1 MILAGRWDY
10 FNGSEMRPVPNDSN
24 NITDVE
30 KGERKRWDRKDVIA
44 QCLLGQRLP
53 IETAMDM
60 EAFPSVVEQWTAIS
74 TLFTTK
80 SMYNQADLHQAFLDM
95 HCPRGGDVQEYLT
108 SLRMKRHELKA
119 ANIGVTDIEYKRTIL
134 KGLLDVLAAHT
145 AQTLSTLQLAVKY
158 TGKPIDMSDVIDSV
172 CKEADHVKTHRVLK
186 DQSLGQGK
194 GKKGAQTDEALAATT
209 FKRGNNSNFANRR
222 KKGKCNHCG
231 KEGHWIWECR
241 TKKQEEAAAQSGQA
255 AQASLSSKPK
265 NKPVGSANTVNVD
278 EDDSD
283 NRGFWAVEEEEV
295 HMCFMEPDSLMD
307 DSDSDDEDEDFRAE
321 LGVSDDRLD
330 WPDIEGEEWYFEDTA
345 AAVITPTEAITAPRT
360 ELYDSGASRHISP
373 YKADFI
379 SYTTLSPPLY
389 LNAANQHKF
398 PAIGT
403 GTLIVKTPV
412 NGCKSVLYLYDALYT
427 PSVGY
432 MLVSLRALDEEG
444 FTSHIG
450 DGHLRLTSPSRE
462 LIANVARNASRL
474 YKYKHSPEYAHA
486 VELLSI
492 IELHHRLG
500 HISVTSTRKLIEIGA
515 VKGIKLNPDVP
526 ESDCEACI
534 FARATRIP
542 IPKPHI
548 SVLALSFGDEI
559 HTDVWGPACV
569 ATAKKKR
576 YFVTFTDDATHFTVI
591 YLIPTKDK
599 AFKYYKFFEA
609 WAIAQKH
616 CIGIKTLR
624 SNCGGEYLSN
634 AFDKHLAAAGTAR
647 QLTVH
652 DTPQLNGIAKHLNR
666 MLLERI
672 RALRHLTGLPEFLWG
687 EALHHVTWLKNRT
700 AMRTLDN
707 KTPFEALFGSPPD
720 LSGLQ
725 RWGCNV
731 WVHDDSGSKLDAHA
745 HEGRWL
751 SFDVDSRAHRVY
763 WPKPSTVTIERNVY
777 FASAAPFEGEQL
789 NIPIVSSEQTAAPDT
804 PSTSNPLLLPI
815 SPTRSLSS
823 SSPERAHEPNIP
835 PIPLR
840 RSTCIRM
847 PSRIVRDLQ
856 AGEGVVHSSTNAPH
870 IDPGLQV
877 PETFAEDPVEAG
889 GVWTVDDGSPV
900 MHEDFEGMEFIF
912 AAETADAEGL
922 KPRTLTEAKCRP
934 NWPSW
939 EKAIEEELATLKT
952 ASTWRLEE
960 APPGTNIISS
970 KWVLKAKKDAA
981 GNVV

>member
-10 FNGSEMRPVPNDSN
+10 FNSSETCPVPNDSN
-24 NITDVE
+24 NITNVE
-30 KGERKRWDRKDVIA
+30 KGERKRWDHEDVIA
-44 QCLLGQRLP
+44 QCLLGQHLP

-60 EAFPSVVEQWTAIS
+60 EAFPSAAEQWTAIT
-74 TLFTTK
+74 TLFTAK

-95 HCPRGGDVQEYLT
+95 RCLRGGDVREYLT

-119 ANIGVTDIEYKRTIL
+119 ANISVTDIKYKRTIL
-134 KGLLDVLAAHT
+134 KGLPDVLAAH
-145 AQTLSTLQLAVKY
+145 AMQTLSTLRLAVKY
-158 TGKPIDMSDVIDSV
+158 TSKPIDMLDVIDSV
-172 CKEADHVKTHRVLK
+172 CEEADCVKTRCALK

-209 FKRGNNSNFANRR
+209 FEHGNNSNFANCR

-231 KEGHWIWECR
+231 KEGHWIQECC

-255 AQASLSSKPK
+255 AQASLSSKPE
-265 NKPVGSANTVNVD
+265 NKPVGSANTVTVD

-295 HMCFMEPDSLMD
+295 HMRFVEPDSLLD

-345 AAVITPTEAITAPRT
+345 AAVITPAEVITAPRA

-398 PAIGT
+398 PAIGM
-403 GTLIVKTPV
+403 GMLIVKTPV
-412 NGCKSVLYLYDALYT
+412 NRRESILYLYDALYA
-427 PSVGY
+427 PSVSY
-432 MLVSLRALDEEG
+432 TLVSLGALDEEG
-444 FTSHIG
+444 FMSHIG
-450 DGHLRLTSPSRE
+450 DGHLRLTSLSGE
-462 LIANVARNASRL
+462 LIANVACNASRL
-474 YKYKHSPEYAHA
+474 YKYEHSPEYVHA
-486 VELLSI
+486 VELLSVM
-492 IELHHRLG
+492 ELHHRLG
-500 HISVTSTRKLIEIGA
+500 HISIASTCKLVEIGA
-515 VKGIKLNPDVP
+515 VKGIKLDPDVP

-534 FARATRIP
+534 FACATRIP
-542 IPKPHI
+542 VPKPRI
-548 SVLALSFGDEI
+548 SVPALSFGDEI
-559 HTDVWGPACV
+559 HTDVWGPARV

-576 YFVTFTDDATHFTVI
+576 YFVTFMDDATCFTVI

-624 SNCGGEYLSN
+624 SDHGGEYLSD
-634 AFDKHLAAAGTAR
+634 AFDEHLAAAGTAQ

-652 DTPQLNGIAKHLNR
+652 DTPQLNGIAECLNWT
-666 MLLERI
+666 LLERI

-687 EALHHVTWLKNRT
+687 EALHHTTWLKNRT
-700 AMRTLDN
+700 AIRTLDN
-707 KTPFEALFGSPPD
+707 KMPFKALFGSPPD
-720 LSGLQ
+720 LSGLR

-731 WVHDDSGSKLDAHA
+731 WVHNDSGSKLDARA
-745 HEGRWL
+745 REGRWL
-751 SFDVDSRAHRVY
+751 GFNVDSRAHRVY
-763 WPKPSTVTIERNVY
+763 WPKPSTVTIKRNVY
-777 FASAAPFEGEQL
+777 FATAAPFEGEQL
-789 NIPIVSSEQTAAPDT
+789 NIPIVSSEQTAVLDT
-804 PSTSNPLLLPI
+804 PSTSNPLSPPI

-823 SSPERAHEPNIP
+823 SSPERAHEPDVP
-835 PIPLR
+835 PIPLC
-840 RSTCIRM
+840 RSTRIRM

-856 AGEGVVHSSTNAPH
+856 AGEGVVHSGTNAPR
-870 IDPGLQV
+870 IAPGLQV

-889 GVWTVDDGSPV
+889 GVWTVDDGLPA
-900 MHEDFEGMEFIF
+900 MHEDFKGMEFIF
-912 AAETADAEGL
+912 AAEMADAEGL
-922 KPRTLTEAKCRP
+922 EPRTLTEAKCRP
-934 NWPSW
+934 DWPSW
-939 EKAIEEELATLKT
+939 EKAIEEELC
-952 ASTWRLEE
+952 
-960 APPGTNIISS
+960 
-970 KWVLKAKKDAA
+970 
-981 GNVV
+981 